1 MRPSETTPQHLSFE
15 KDMRAGA
22 SKLAATNEAKFSIPC
37 RENGLSV
44 VRIVD
49 GMVEGVQKL
58 EFN

>member
-1 MRPSETTPQHLSFE
+1 
-15 KDMRAGA
+15 MRAGT
-22 SKLAATNEAKFSIPC
+22 SKLGATNEAKFSIPC

-44 VRIVD
+44 VRIVN